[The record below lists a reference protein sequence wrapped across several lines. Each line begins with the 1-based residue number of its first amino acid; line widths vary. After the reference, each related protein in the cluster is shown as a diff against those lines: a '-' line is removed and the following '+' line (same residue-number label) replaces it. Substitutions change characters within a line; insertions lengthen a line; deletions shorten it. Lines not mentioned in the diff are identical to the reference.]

1 MLRRTAKTLPEIL
14 ECFAEGN
21 KLDWG
26 LTRREA
32 QTLLHSSTLHTLTVP
47 GPPPPSQ
54 VVSWISATTYP
65 SSDLE
70 STETYSHISLFLT
83 REGFRGKGY
92 GREMWE
98 AGVTHSPST
107 SLGLDSVD
115 ETIDYYKTKGF
126 HVAFHL
132 PLYTLSGG
140 ACAGALQRAVQ
151 AGSTAG
157 QDVADFTKEELNVTY
172 EEYSPSLLP
181 VITQYD
187 SHVAGVQRGRMLEC
201 HLSGL
206 PHAKAFVALRE
217 RVCVGY
223 IIAVQEEE
231 GEKDWEIAP
240 LIADTPRIALCL
252 LAMLGQHIQGDA
264 ELAIWPPAAN
274 PMALALVTA
283 VLGGVQNPLFSGLT
297 RMYKGPLSTSARVE
311 RVYGVVSPE
320 FG

>member
-1 MLRRTAKTLPEIL
+1 MMLRCTAKTLPEIL

-47 GPPPPSQ
+47 GHPPPSQ
-54 VVSWISATTYP
+54 VVSWLSTTTYP

-132 PLYTLSGG
+132 PLYTLSGV

-151 AGSTAG
+151 AGSTG
-157 QDVADFTKEELNVTY
+157 QGVFTKEELNVTY

-187 SHVAGVQRGRMLEC
+187 SQVAGVQRGRMLEC
-201 HLSGL
+201 HLSGP
-206 PHAKAFVALRE
+206 PHARAFVALQE
-217 RVCVGY
+217 GKCVGY
-223 IIAVQEEE
+223 IVAVQGE

-252 LAMLGQHIQGDA
+252 VAMLGQHIQGDA

-274 PMALALVTA
+274 PLALALIIA
-283 VLGGVQNPLFSGLT
+283 VLGGVQNPHFSGLT
-297 RMYKGPLSTSARVE
+297 RMYKGLLSTSARVE